1 MHGSRFV
8 NVRVSLSNNIMCE
21 CIIEYVDKSTNFPI
35 PKTSIT
41 GLIIPGGFGTRGV
54 EGKIAAAHWA
64 RTTGKPLLG
73 VCLGL
78 QCAVIEFARYVL
90 LKKDAHTTEIDPNT
104 TNPVVIDMPEHNTGE
119 LGGTMRLGKR
129 QTIFKTKDSILRQL
143 YGNQVSNISY
153 YAFREIVYRLNTQ

>member
-1 MHGSRFV
+1 M
-8 NVRVSLSNNIMCE
+8 
-21 CIIEYVDKSTNFPI
+21 
-35 PKTSIT
+35 
-41 GLIIPGGFGTRGV
+41 

-90 LKKDAHTTEIDPNT
+90 LKEDAHTTEIDPNT

-129 QTIFKTKDSILRQL
+129 QTIFKSKDSILRQL

-153 YAFREIVYRLNTQ
+153 YAFREIVLD

>member
-1 MHGSRFV
+1 M
-8 NVRVSLSNNIMCE
+8 
-21 CIIEYVDKSTNFPI
+21 
-35 PKTSIT
+35 
-41 GLIIPGGFGTRGV
+41 

-153 YAFREIVYRLNTQ
+153 YAFREIVYRLNNQ

>member
-1 MHGSRFV
+1 M
-8 NVRVSLSNNIMCE
+8 
-21 CIIEYVDKSTNFPI
+21 
-35 PKTSIT
+35 
-41 GLIIPGGFGTRGV
+41 
-54 EGKIAAAHWA
+54 
-64 RTTGKPLLG
+64 LG

-153 YAFREIVYRLNTQ
+153 YAFREIVIYRSNTQ